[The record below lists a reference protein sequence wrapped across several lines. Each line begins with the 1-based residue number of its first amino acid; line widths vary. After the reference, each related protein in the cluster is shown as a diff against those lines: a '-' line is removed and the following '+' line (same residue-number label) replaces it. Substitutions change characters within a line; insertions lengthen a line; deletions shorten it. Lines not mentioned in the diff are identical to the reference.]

1 MNIKIENS
9 TEIIILIVF
18 LFFVI
23 YLLNCKKLKEGII
36 DITNINYKK
45 QYTWQELCPTPGS
58 HNLIQDKLSN
68 PCDIYK
74 KDVYINR
81 HININNLE
89 TINDGPDEYSGCRKT
104 LQDAICDGDKKNLY
118 SILKNY
124 NDCYNHKQI
133 QLNGKYKFTS
143 PDCDQSLFCETL
155 NKFKGDKP
163 GDLSIYGCPTP
174 TSTPI
179 PA

>member
-23 YLLNCKKLKEGII
+23 YLLNCKKLKEGASNI
-36 DITNINYKK
+36 DPGTIHYKQ
-45 QYTWQELCPTPGS
+45 QYTWQELC
-58 HNLIQDKLSN
+58 QKDKLSN
-68 PCDIYK
+68 PCEIYE
-74 KDVYINR
+74 KDVYKYQ

-89 TINDGPDEYSGCRKT
+89 TIGKEGDTDSDTDSECRKT

-124 NDCYNHKQI
+124 NDCYNYKQI
-133 QLNGKYKFTS
+133 QFNGKYKFTS

-155 NKFKGDKP
+155 NKFKGDKQ
-163 GDLSIYGCPTP
+163 GDLSVYGCPTP
-174 TSTPI
+174 TSTPTSV
-179 PA
+179 